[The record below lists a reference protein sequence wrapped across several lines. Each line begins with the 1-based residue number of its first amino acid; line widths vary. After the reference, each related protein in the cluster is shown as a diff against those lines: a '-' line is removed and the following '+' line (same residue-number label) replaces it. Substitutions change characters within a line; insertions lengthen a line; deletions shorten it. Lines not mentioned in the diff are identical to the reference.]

1 MNSIVWFRKGLRLHD
16 NPALLAALEGAKH
29 VYPVFILDPYFLKPD
44 PSAPSPGSTRV
55 GINRI
60 QFLLQS
66 LQVQP
71 RPCVLHTALTCIT
84 TRQRGGDSMTATLNH
99 ALRHSRYV
107 PRYGLYAPCDV
118 LTTLL

>member
-1 MNSIVWFRKGLRLHD
+1 LTVISLFCKSEKSLRPLEETWKMNSIVWFRKGLRLHD

-29 VYPVFILDPYFLKPD
+29 VYPVFILDPHFLKPD

-71 RPCVLHTALTCIT
+71 RPLVLHTILTCIT
-84 TRQRGGDSMTATLNH
+84 TR
-99 ALRHSRYV
+99 
-107 PRYGLYAPCDV
+107 
-118 LTTLL
+118 